1 MSVEETDSVDVI
13 SVDKQTGEVILT
25 VSDHLEWSDNIKHQ
39 IVLQAKLNS
48 YLQFVESGE
57 ILERYPKAKDRRVV
71 FRVVFKFAP
80 DQEAKQSL
88 ARARQV
94 VESAG
99 IGVRYE
105 LFAASHD
112 N

>member
-1 MSVEETDSVDVI
+1 MSVEETEAVDVI

-25 VSDHLEWSDNIKHQ
+25 VSDHLEWSDNLKHQ
-39 IVLQAKLNS
+39 IVLQAKLNA
-48 YLQFVESGE
+48 YLRFVESGE

-80 DQEAKQSL
+80 DQEAKQFL
-88 ARARQV
+88 GRAQQV

-99 IGVRYE
+99 IGFRYE
-105 LFAASHD
+105 LFAASYD